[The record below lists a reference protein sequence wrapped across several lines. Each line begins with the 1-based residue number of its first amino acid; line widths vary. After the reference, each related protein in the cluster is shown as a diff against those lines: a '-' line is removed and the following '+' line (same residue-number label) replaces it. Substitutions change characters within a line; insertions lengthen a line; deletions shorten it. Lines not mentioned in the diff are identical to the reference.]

1 MSTAIVTGHFGL
13 VGSYVS
19 ESLAKAG
26 YSVIGIDCDIRP
38 KLFHDVSP
46 LSHDDIRFRNDLAG
60 VSAWHN
66 IDIRS
71 THDLIKLINNISEK
85 NDLKIV
91 VHCAAQPSH
100 DWAARDPIMDMEI
113 NVKGTLSVCEAL
125 RLIGSDAL
133 LVHLSTNKVY
143 GDLPNFLPLMED
155 EFRYELIPSHV
166 FYHGIDESMSID
178 QSKHS
183 LFGCSKA
190 AADLY
195 VQEYS
200 RYFGLKAL
208 VLRAGCLTGG
218 RHRGAKL
225 HGFLNYLV
233 KSAVRRDIYEVIG
246 YKGKQVR
253 DNLHASD
260 IGSLVVMAARLI
272 DDGNKFS
279 FPLVANLGGGRAN
292 SVSILESAILL
303 HEKFGLDLLAKYTD
317 LPRSGDHQW
326 YISDNKLLKQTF
338 GWEPTTTLCDIFE
351 EILSFGQL

>member
-1 MSTAIVTGHFGL
+1 MISAIVTGHFGL

-19 ESLAKAG
+19 ESLANAG
-26 YSVIGIDCDIRP
+26 YNVIGIDCDIRP
-38 KLFHDVSP
+38 KLFADVSP

-60 VSAWHN
+60 VTTWHN

-71 THDLIKLINNISEK
+71 TSDVIKIISDISEK
-85 NDLKIV
+85 SDLKIV

-100 DWAARDPIMDMEI
+100 DWAARDPMMDMEI
-113 NVKGTLSVCEAL
+113 NVKGTLSICEAL
-125 RLIGSDAL
+125 RLLGSKAL

-143 GDLPNFLPLMED
+143 GDLPNYLPLVEN
-155 EFRYELIPSHV
+155 EFRYELIPSHK
-166 FYHGIDESMSID
+166 YYDGIDPSMSID

-200 RYFGLKAL
+200 RYFGLNAL

-233 KSAVRRDIYEVIG
+233 KSAVQRNVYEIIG

-253 DNLHASD
+253 DNLHARD
-260 IGSLVVMAARLI
+260 IGALVVKAASLI
-272 DDGNKFS
+272 EDGNNFV
-279 FPLVANLGGGRAN
+279 FPLVANLGGGRSN
-292 SVSILESAILL
+292 SISILESAILL
-303 HEKFGLDLLAKYTD
+303 QKNFDLELLTEYND
-317 LPRSGDHQW
+317 SPRLGDHQW
-326 YISDNKLLKQTF
+326 YISDNQLLKQTF
-338 GWEPTTTLCDIFE
+338 SWEPTTTLCEIFD
-351 EILSFGQL
+351 EILSFGQQ